1 MLRNL
6 QILVGLTF
14 FVSVIAASTWAASDP
29 AELDKYIRARI
40 EIGETMTNYFKD
52 KGGAPFGGKDRPS
65 PEQMRSMQEDI
76 TARVGKVLSSHGL
89 TVEEY
94 RRRSPEVFADDAAV
108 KRYLE
113 EHPDLK
119 KRYEALPLDR
129 MGRGGNSRSYDS
141 GSGKESSKGR

>member
-1 MLRNL
+1 MLAKMYIVL
-6 QILVGLTF
+6 GLGF
-14 FVSVIAASTWAASDP
+14 LTWAAADLTWAVIDQ

-52 KGGAPFGGKDRPS
+52 KGGAPFGGKERPS

-76 TARVGKVLSSHGL
+76 TARVNKVLSSHGL

-94 RRRSPEVFADDAAV
+94 RRRSPEIFGDDASV

-129 MGRGGNSRSYDS
+129 MGRGGSNRSYDS
-141 GSGKESSKGR
+141 STRKGR

>member
-1 MLRNL
+1 MLANL
-6 QILVGLTF
+6 YIVLGLSF
-14 FVSVIAASTWAASDP
+14 LAWAATDLTWAATDQ

-52 KGGAPFGGKDRPS
+52 RGGAPFGGKERPS

-76 TARVGKVLSSHGL
+76 TARVNKVLSSHGL
-89 TVEEY
+89 TAEEY
-94 RRRSPEVFADDAAV
+94 RRRSPEIFSDDASV

-129 MGRGGNSRSYDS
+129 MGRSGGGRSYDS
-141 GSGKESSKGR
+141 GSGKAR

>member
-1 MLRNL
+1 MLAKMYIVL
-6 QILVGLTF
+6 GLSF
-14 FVSVIAASTWAASDP
+14 LTWAATDVTWAVTDQ

-52 KGGAPFGGKDRPS
+52 KGGAPFGGKERPS

-76 TARVGKVLSSHGL
+76 TARVNKVLSSHGL

-94 RRRSPEVFADDAAV
+94 RRRSPEIFGDDAAV

-129 MGRGGNSRSYDS
+129 MGRGGSNRSYDS
-141 GSGKESSKGR
+141 STGKGR